1 MRDARNLGNLSRGM
15 EMVHVM
21 PVTGIGYTV
30 YELVKIC

>member
-21 PVTGIGYTV
+21 LVTGIGYTV
-30 YELVKIC
+30 YVLVKIR